1 LVTVSQH
8 DARYCTVIV
17 LGGPGL
23 GKPDRAG
30 LLPDRT
36 EKCPAERKFNLYD
49 SDICTMGMMN
59 SPSGTGLI
67 IAADLHKPLRHKSIA
82 VGSGKGG
89 VGKSTTALNIA
100 LLLARQGKR
109 VGLLDL
115 DPLSNLTVILDIPDA
130 DVQAVQS
137 DPRQSGSLAKFSIR
151 YDDHLD
157 VVFPKTGG
165 RDDGSRRKYLL
176 FQRFARQMVEKYDVM
191 VWDMPAGI
199 SADENLNF
207 LPYAGSL
214 LLVTNAEPTAHVS
227 AGGYLRSVFEI
238 RRDLPVHIWHN
249 RYQPAGESGFDPRSV
264 AANYNRYVDPEL
276 QITTEEAARLV
287 DVAFVPPDPALNL
300 LQTEL
305 DATVTVYSKLRETLG
320 LVFDQLIRASVEAVP
335 AGRKSKDI
343 IAYYLT
349 HTPRIEDVAAYVRDL
364 DEFVA
369 GVLHVE
375 EQERLRQ
382 LRERLNRGGDL
393 SVLSAEQEKAV
404 TGVVRALQKDE
415 LFMELVR
422 VLQVLD
428 DALEAIAGSNR
439 GFMQK
444 SSLDHSRIV
453 RSAVPRV
460 LGLIAGE
467 FEGNGPGRL
476 NVFARNA
483 AATALFLVAADK
495 EFEDPETR
503 ELLRRLVPEKP
514 GGNGSRRGPRRDRYT
529 QIRRILSRD
538 EEYHKLFFQVVRTV
552 FPGITRRISSLN
564 QTFSLGSLLL
574 RDRKGGIN
582 APAYVK
588 LTTHLLHDVVN
599 AGLGVSISATYN
611 AASQAIRYGTER
623 LVKLRKW

>member
-1 LVTVSQH
+1 MVL
-8 DARYCTVIV
+8 ACRYND
-17 LGGPGL
+17 
-23 GKPDRAG
+23 KPIRSG
-30 LLPDRT
+30 LLQDRK
-36 EKCPAERKFNLYD
+36 EKRSTERKFNFHD
-49 SDICTMGMMN
+49 SDTTIMDMK
-59 SPSGTGLI
+59 S
-67 IAADLHKPLRHKSIA
+67 IAADLHKPLRDKSIA

-100 LLLARQGKR
+100 LLLARQGKQ

-115 DPLSNLTVILDIPDA
+115 DPLSNLPVILDIPDV
-130 DVQAVQS
+130 DIQAVQS
-137 DPRQSGSLAKFSIR
+137 DPGQSGSLAKFSIR
-151 YDDHLD
+151 YDHNLD

-165 RDDGSRRKYLL
+165 REDGSRRKYLL

-238 RRDLPVHIWHN
+238 RGDLPVHVWHN

-264 AANYNRYVDPEL
+264 VANYNRYVDPEL
-276 QITTEEAARLV
+276 QITPEETTRLV

-320 LVFDQLIRASVEAVP
+320 LVFDQLVRSSVATVP
-335 AGRKSKDI
+335 TGKKSKDLV
-343 IAYYLT
+343 AYYLN
-349 HTPRIEDVAAYVRDL
+349 HTPRIEDVATYVRDL
-364 DEFVA
+364 DGFLA
-369 GVLHVE
+369 GVLHVNQ
-375 EQERLRQ
+375 QERLRQ
-382 LRERLNRGGDL
+382 LRERLDRGGRL

-404 TGVVRALQKDE
+404 IGVVRTLKKDE
-415 LFMELVR
+415 LFLELVR
-422 VLQVLD
+422 VLQLLD

-439 GFMQK
+439 GFMQR

-460 LGLIAGE
+460 LSLIAGE
-467 FEGNGPGRL
+467 SGTASSNGRL
-476 NVFARNA
+476 NAFARNA
-483 AATALFLVAADK
+483 AATALFLIAADK
-495 EFEDPETR
+495 EFDDPETR
-503 ELLRRLVPEKP
+503 ELLRRLVPEKAT
-514 GGNGSRRGPRRDRYT
+514 GSDTRRGPRRDRYT

-538 EEYHKLFFQVVRTV
+538 DEYHKLFFQVVRTV

-564 QTFSLGSLLL
+564 QSFSLSGLLL
-574 RDRKGGIN
+574 RDQRGEIN

-588 LTTHLLHDVVN
+588 LSTHLLHDVVN

-611 AASQAIRYGTER
+611 AASQAIRHGVER